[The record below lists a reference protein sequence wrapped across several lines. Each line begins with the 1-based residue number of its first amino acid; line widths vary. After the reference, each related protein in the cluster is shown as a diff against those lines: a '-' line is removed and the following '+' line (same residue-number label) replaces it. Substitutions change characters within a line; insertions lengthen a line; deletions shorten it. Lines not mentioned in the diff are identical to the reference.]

1 MLWLSCARDV
11 SMRSGQLIDAMA
23 EEENLTSIGTASKPF
38 GAMLS
43 GLESCVAVVFVIVL
57 A

>member
-1 MLWLSCARDV
+1 
-11 SMRSGQLIDAMA
+11 MRSGQLIDAMA